1 MKRSGEFEGKSP
13 NKHNK
18 LYFVVEPLEDEIY
31 AAIKAGDISEGRVR
45 KKDTLTFDKLIE
57 LGVETKEAKSY
68 VDIFNGNVLIDNT
81 RGIVHIGE
89 IIGLVMDGYEDVMKR
104 GILAGEPCVKM
115 KVRLMDCSLH
125 EDAIHR
131 GPSQML
137 PAVRDGIRQSVHD
150 AKPAIMEP
158 LQVMEI
164 DAPIEYMGEISKL
177 VQNKRGQLLS
187 MDQEGSSLVARA
199 IMPVAEIFG
208 WASDLRS
215 ATSGR
220 GSSSIVDQKFDKI
233 PESLQPKVIASI
245 RQRKGLKDE
254 TAEPT
259 A

>member
-1 MKRSGEFEGKSP
+1 
-13 NKHNK
+13 
-18 LYFVVEPLEDEIY
+18 
-31 AAIKAGDISEGRVR
+31 
-45 KKDTLTFDKLIE
+45 
-57 LGVETKEAKSY
+57 
-68 VDIFNGNVLIDNT
+68 
-81 RGIVHIGE
+81 
-89 IIGLVMDGYEDVMKR
+89 
-104 GILAGEPCVKM
+104 M

-137 PAVRDGIRQSVHD
+137 PAVRDGIRQSVND
-150 AKPAIMEP
+150 ARPAVMEP

-164 DAPIEYMGEISKL
+164 DAPIEFMGEISKL

-199 IMPVAEIFG
+199 LMPVAEIFG

-220 GSSSIVDQKFDKI
+220 GSSFIVDQKFDKI
-233 PESLQPKVIASI
+233 PESLQAKVIASI

-254 TAEPT
+254 VAAPT